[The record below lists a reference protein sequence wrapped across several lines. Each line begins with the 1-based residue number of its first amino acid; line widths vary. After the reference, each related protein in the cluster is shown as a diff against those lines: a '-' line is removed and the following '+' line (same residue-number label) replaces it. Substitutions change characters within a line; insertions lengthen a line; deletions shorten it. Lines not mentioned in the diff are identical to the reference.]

1 MDGFISFLGL
11 PGLLPFGFIQIIR
24 KMFIDFIAIA
34 LIVIAI
40 VKGLRKGLVVAIFSL
55 LAFFIG
61 LAAALKL
68 SAIAAEYL
76 GANTTISQ
84 RWLPILAFTIVFFI
98 VVFLVRL
105 GAKAIEGILGM
116 AMLGWLNKLGG
127 VLFYFILYF
136 FIYSIVLFYATQLKI
151 IKQETIQTSNTY
163 PFIYPAAQVLMDTL
177 GSVIPVFRNMF
188 GQLEDFFG
196 RFS

>member
-1 MDGFISFLGL
+1 
-11 PGLLPFGFIQIIR
+11 
-24 KMFIDFIAIA
+24 MFIDFIAIA